1 MKRKTTS
8 DGLLAGVLGAAV
20 FAVFYLLVDVGL
32 VPSLI
37 LSGGA
42 FVGGFF
48 LFARRSPE
56 VVDRETDLRV
66 SLDAGEK
73 RHAEIRAL
81 ARRIRKPSILAKIRE
96 IDVAVEK
103 ILGVIRKD
111 PSKLRPA
118 RQFLDYYL
126 DATIQ
131 ILTKYVDISSQDLKD
146 PTIQASLTRVEGMLG
161 TIKDAFDAQLAKLL
175 TDDVMDLDAALE
187 TLKQTIEMEGL
198 GKQ

>member
-1 MKRKTTS
+1 MNRRTTS

-20 FAVFYLLVDVGL
+20 FGVFYLLIDVGL
-32 VPSLI
+32 VASLV
-37 LSGGA
+37 LSAGA

-48 LFARRSPE
+48 LFARKSPE
-56 VVDRETDLRV
+56 VVDRETDLRL

-73 RHAEIRAL
+73 KHAAIRAL
-81 ARRIRKPSILAKIRE
+81 ARRIRKPSILARIRE

-126 DATIQ
+126 EATIQ
-131 ILTKYVDISSQDLKD
+131 ILTRYVDISSQGLKD

>member
-1 MKRKTTS
+1 MNRKTTS

-32 VPSLI
+32 AVALV
-37 LSGGA
+37 LSIGA

-48 LFARRSPE
+48 LFVRKSPE
-56 VVDRETDLRV
+56 VVDRETDLRL
-66 SLDAGEK
+66 SLEAGEK
-73 RHAEIRAL
+73 RHAEMKAL
-81 ARRIRKPSILAKIRE
+81 ARRIRKPSVLARIKE

-126 DATIQ
+126 DATIK

-146 PTIQASLTRVEGMLG
+146 ATIQASLARVEGMLG

-198 GKQ
+198 GKE

>member
-1 MKRKTTS
+1 MNRKTTS

-32 VPSLI
+32 VVALI
-37 LSGGA
+37 LSIGA
-42 FVGGFF
+42 FAGGFF
-48 LFARRSPE
+48 LFVRKSPE
-56 VVDRETDLRV
+56 VVDRETDLRL

-73 RHAEIRAL
+73 RHAEMKTL
-81 ARRIRKPSILAKIRE
+81 ARRIRKPSVLARIKE

-126 DATIQ
+126 DATIK
-131 ILTKYVDISSQDLKD
+131 ILAKYVDISSQDLKD
-146 PTIQASLTRVEGMLG
+146 ATIQASLARVEGMLG

-198 GKQ
+198 GKE

>member
-1 MKRKTTS
+1 MNRRTTS

-20 FAVFYLLVDVGL
+20 FAVFYLLIDVGL
-32 VPSLI
+32 VASVV
-37 LSGGA
+37 LSAGA

-48 LFARRSPE
+48 LFARKSPE
-56 VVDRETDLRV
+56 VVDRETDLRL

-73 RHAEIRAL
+73 KHAAIRAL
-81 ARRIRKPSILAKIRE
+81 ARRIRKPSILAQIRE
-96 IDVAVEK
+96 IDTAVEK
-103 ILGVIRKD
+103 ILDVIRKD
-111 PSKLRPA
+111 PSKLRAA

-126 DATIQ
+126 EATIQ
-131 ILTKYVDISSQDLKD
+131 ILTRYVDISSQGLKD
-146 PTIQASLTRVEGMLG
+146 ATIQASLARVEGMLG

-175 TDDVMDLDAALE
+175 TDDVMDLDTALE